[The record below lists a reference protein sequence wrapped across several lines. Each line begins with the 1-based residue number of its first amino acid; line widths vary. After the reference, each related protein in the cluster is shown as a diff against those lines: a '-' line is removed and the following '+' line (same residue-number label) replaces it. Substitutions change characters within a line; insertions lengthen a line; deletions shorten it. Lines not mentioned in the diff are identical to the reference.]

1 METVQTNEMQIVE
14 IEFEPLEGF
23 DEEFEEMTRCSC
35 CGTQGGMK
43 CGCGPRF

>member
-1 METVQTNEMQIVE
+1 METTQNPEMKIIEV
-14 IEFEPLEGF
+14 EFEPLEGF
-23 DEEFEEMTRCSC
+23 EEGFNEMHMCGC